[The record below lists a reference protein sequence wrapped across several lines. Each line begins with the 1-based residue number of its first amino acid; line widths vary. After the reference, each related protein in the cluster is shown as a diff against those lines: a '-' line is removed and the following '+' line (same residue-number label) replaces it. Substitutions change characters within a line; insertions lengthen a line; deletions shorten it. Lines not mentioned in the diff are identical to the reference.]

1 MIAQRECNQRCNLS
15 VKPAVCAVSPRFTQR
30 TLPLIQHQS
39 LVINLVNCLLCMTHV
54 IKLLPS
60 NKQYFFLCG
69 DFAKKKFALHIDQLS
84 EHGLKTDQSKMTAA
98 VNEDVIHFTEAKIE
112 LYEIIEVGKLL
123 SPVKKLCIE
132 F

>member
-1 MIAQRECNQRCNLS
+1 
-15 VKPAVCAVSPRFTQR
+15 
-30 TLPLIQHQS
+30 
-39 LVINLVNCLLCMTHV
+39 MTHV

-60 NKQYFFLCG
+60 SKQYFFLCG

-84 EHGLKTDQSKMTAA
+84 EHGLKIYIRSKMTAA
-98 VNEDVIHFTEAKIE
+98 VKEAVIQFTEAKIE

>member
-1 MIAQRECNQRCNLS
+1 
-15 VKPAVCAVSPRFTQR
+15 
-30 TLPLIQHQS
+30 
-39 LVINLVNCLLCMTHV
+39 MTHV

-69 DFAKKKFALHIDQLS
+69 DFAKKKIALHIDQLS

-98 VNEDVIHFTEAKIE
+98 VNEAVIHFTEAKIE